1 MFSPRGS
8 CSMFHHKPLFICPL
22 VVEVVLQTKLNHSGC
37 GERVVLRG
45 GGGARKGQLTLFRK
59 SAER

>member
-45 GGGARKGQLTLFRK
+45 GGARKGQLTLFRK